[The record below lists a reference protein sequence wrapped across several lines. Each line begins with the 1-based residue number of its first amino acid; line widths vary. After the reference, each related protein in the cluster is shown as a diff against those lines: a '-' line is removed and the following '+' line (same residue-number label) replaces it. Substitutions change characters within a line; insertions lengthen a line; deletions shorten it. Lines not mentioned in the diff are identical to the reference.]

1 MLISLNNGESMGS
14 GFAKRKKEARLLQE
28 KFGKMQENL
37 KHERAEGSA
46 GNGLVTIVLNGE
58 HEMLSLSIKP
68 EAVDPDD
75 VECLEDLIKA
85 AYTDAL
91 KKLSQASKKDLSMMG
106 GLPGLGA
113 LGL

>member
-1 MLISLNNGESMGS
+1 MGS

-28 KFGKMQENL
+28 KFGQMQENL
-37 KHERAEGSA
+37 KNERVEGSA
-46 GNGLVTIVLNGE
+46 GNGLVTLTLNGE

-68 EAVDPDD
+68 EAVDRED

-85 AYTDAL
+85 AYTEAL
-91 KKLSQASKKDLSMMG
+91 KKLGQSSKKDLSMMG
-106 GLPGLGA
+106 GLPNLSA